1 MIMLPI
7 VDVKRIGN
15 WYSVVVGDTTYNVL
29 IQKEPKSVICEVS
42 SIIVFDEDFNV
53 ILKPSLLNDIEKIM
67 GKMDWKYDMLDVE

>member
-1 MIMLPI
+1 MLPI

-29 IQKEPKSVICEVS
+29 IQKEPKSVVCEVS

>member
-15 WYSVVVGDTTYNVL
+15 WYSVVVGDTPYNVL
-29 IQKEPKSVICEVS
+29 IQKEPKSVICDVS
-42 SIIVFDEDFNV
+42 SVIVFDEDFTLVENGT
-53 ILKPSLLNDIEKIM
+53 ILMDIEKIM

>member
-29 IQKEPKSVICEVS
+29 IQKEPKSVVCEVS

>member
-1 MIMLPI
+1 MLPI

>member
-29 IQKEPKSVICEVS
+29 IQKEPKSVICDVS
-42 SIIVFDEDFNV
+42 SVIVFDEDFTLVENGT
-53 ILKPSLLNDIEKIM
+53 ILMDIEKVM
-67 GKMDWKYDMLDVE
+67 SNMDWKYDMLDEG